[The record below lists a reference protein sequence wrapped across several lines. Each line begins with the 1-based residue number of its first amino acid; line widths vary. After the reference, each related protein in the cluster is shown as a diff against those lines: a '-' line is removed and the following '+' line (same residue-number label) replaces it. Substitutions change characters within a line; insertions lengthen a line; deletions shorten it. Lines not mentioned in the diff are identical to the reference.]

1 MNKVIIAGI
10 VIVILGLI
18 SFLAIG
24 FVNNTNQIL
33 EERNK
38 ELEERNKELEER
50 NKESDE
56 PTKNISTDTKQ
67 PIIFTGTYEDLLRH
81 ENEHVG
87 KIAVIQGYVTTVDSN
102 NGKYS
107 LEVYGATNSGME
119 RHYVQGYTERLLRDD
134 FILGY
139 GTYTGICTENRMGDP
154 FTCFNNVRLFGYD
167 FDNASNGDYGIC
179 TDQIAT
185 KFSLCNQ

>member
-1 MNKVIIAGI
+1 VNKLIVAGI

-38 ELEERNKELEER
+38 ESNEQ
-50 NKESDE
+50 
-56 PTKNISTDTKQ
+56 TKNISTDTKQ
-67 PIIFTGTYEDLLRH
+67 SIIFTGTYEDLLRH

-87 KIAVIQGYVTTVDSN
+87 KIAVIQGYVTKVDSN
-102 NGKYS
+102 NGKYYF
-107 LEVYGATNSGME
+107 EVYGATNSGME
-119 RHYVQGYTERLLRDD
+119 RHYVQGYAERLLRDD
-134 FILGY
+134 FIFGY
-139 GTYTGICTENRMGDP
+139 GTYTGICTEDRRGDP
-154 FTCFNNVRLFGYD
+154 FTCFSNVRLFAYD
-167 FDNASNGDYGIC
+167 FDNASNGDYGVC
-179 TDQIAT
+179 TDPIAT